1 DTPVGAGDLVQGDI
15 MLSTT
20 LSLKSSKVV
29 QSFASPNAST
39 FSFPTCSFRVA
50 MPPQFLFMGDKV
62 ETHLTQALKD
72 VSEDED
78 FVTSLASRSPQI

>member
-1 DTPVGAGDLVQGDI
+1 
-15 MLSTT
+15 
-20 LSLKSSKVV
+20 
-29 QSFASPNAST
+29 NAST

-78 FVTSLASRSPQI
+78 FITSLALQSPQI